1 MDSKTNIENI
11 LKDKVKDLGEYLLT
25 ICVNETKKQDIKDAL
40 IGLPF
45 YKILLFISFLD
56 TNKIDNQ
63 IEDFIK
69 IFQLNNSED
78 NRKKIREY
86 IDYFIEIKTI
96 KMNKLFSFY
105 VEYITK
111 IYSSGGHSIL
121 LIRKE

>member
-1 MDSKTNIENI
+1 MDSNTNIENI
-11 LKDKVKDLGEYLLT
+11 LKDKVKELGEYLLT
-25 ICVNETKKQDIKDAL
+25 ICNDNDKKQDIKDAL

-96 KMNKLFSFY
+96 IN
-105 VEYITK
+105 E
-111 IYSSGGHSIL
+111 
-121 LIRKE
+121 